1 MGLARSAARRPRSGK
16 ARLTSAI
23 AVTVL
28 TLCSVVLVS
37 QPAQAGSVVGGISVQ
52 AYCRAHY
59 GSTANAV
66 VRFNTVHGWR
76 CATPTGDK
84 NFYAEQACL
93 EQYRQFNGRVHA
105 GKRDYNNPYSWFC
118 YSY

>member
-1 MGLARSAARRPRSGK
+1 MGFASITERRQRFAK
-16 ARLTSAI
+16 ARVTAATFG
-23 AVTVL
+23 AVL
-28 TLCSVVLVS
+28 ALGSVVLVGP
-37 QPAQAGSVVGGISVQ
+37 PAQASSVVGGISVQ
-52 AYCRAHY
+52 TYCRAHY

-66 VRFNTVHGWR
+66 VRFNTVYGWR

-93 EQYRQFNGRVHA
+93 EQYRQYNGRVHA
-105 GKRDYNNPYSWFC
+105 WYNDYNSPYTWYC